1 MWKYENRDPQEKISV
16 LGLAT
21 FLVLNLRQSFDLPA
35 KWYHQ
40 LVSVI
45 N

>member
-16 LGLAT
+16 GLAT
-21 FLVLNLRQSFDLPA
+21 FLILNLRQSFDLPA